1 MVRSRLNDEVEYN
14 ENQDLDSEDQDLD
27 VIMWEYNLF
36 DTPINIA
43 LGNKHQEKGVEYY
56 PIYLIINE
64 RVRSKIGIFEM
75 INASDY
81 LDGDG
86 DIDITELNEPLLFS
100 FVSKAY
106 LMEELINKEL
116 IEGMEEGSE
125 EEGSPDKSSKSK
137 DTVSSSSSL
146 SKTVDSLPEQTQQ
159 MAEDEKEIVDSDDST
174 MWVSKYLENPNFKV
188 IEVGA
193 DGNCLLYV
201 IEAALNS
208 KGNNITIKEI
218 RQKLANEANEA
229 IYQNYK
235 LLYNEANK
243 EEEDLKK
250 EAKLLKTEYDNK
262 KEEFK
267 KTIDRDEQI
276 KLKDEANKLSTLYK
290 SAITQKGI
298 ASEYKEEFEIMEGV
312 ESLEEFKKKIQT
324 CEFWADQWAISTLER
339 ILNIKL
345 IILSYQSYL
354 DKDYDNVL
362 QCGMLDDPILSE
374 KKIFEPDYY
383 IMTNYLGRHYQ
394 KIEFKGHLALT
405 FPEIMWSVKKK
416 IVDRCLDVG
425 NGPFSIIPE
434 FNKFKE
440 ELHKH
445 IESPESSLESENS
458 ASELYDSDVRFI
470 LSHDAGKQKKPLDGE
485 KLPDN
490 KKNEYL
496 KLFENP
502 FWRRPLSDMYEK
514 EFLCDNKRW
523 FSTEHYIQAERFKLQ
538 PEIYNEFALDS
549 NSDMSKDPNI
559 ARSYGTN
566 SSYKKKKYRPTDVKP
581 DPTYNESNAYNK
593 AYLCKVEQI
602 PEFKQTLINTNRAEL
617 FQKIRYKKVP
627 RQQIELMKLRKT
639 L

>member
-1 MVRSRLNDEVEYN
+1 MVHSRINEEIEYN
-14 ENQDLDSEDQDLD
+14 ENQDLDNEDQDLD
-27 VIMWEYNLF
+27 VVLWEYNLF
-36 DTPINIA
+36 DMPIHIA
-43 LGNKHQEKGVEYY
+43 LGNKHEEKGVEYY
-56 PIYLIINE
+56 PIYLILND

-75 INASDY
+75 INADDY
-81 LDGDG
+81 LDDDG
-86 DIDITELNEPLLFS
+86 DLDITDLNEPLLFS

-106 LMEELINKEL
+106 LMEELMNKEQ
-116 IEGMEEGSE
+116 IEDNEDE
-125 EEGSPDKSSKSK
+125 K
-137 DTVSSSSSL
+137 DEKEDSLKEIESSSSL
-146 SKTVDSLPEQTQQ
+146 SKKEDSLPEQTQQ
-159 MAEDEKEIVDSDDST
+159 MAEDENEIVDNDDAT

-208 KGNNITIKEI
+208 KGNNITVKEI

-235 LLYNEANK
+235 ILYNDSKK
-243 EEEDLKK
+243 ENEDLKK
-250 EAKLLKTEYDNK
+250 EAKTLKTQYENK

-267 KTIDRDEQI
+267 KTIDRDDQI
-276 KLKDEANKLSTLYK
+276 KLKDEANKLSHLYK
-290 SAITQKGI
+290 SIITQKGI
-298 ASEYKEEFEIMEGV
+298 ASEYMQEFEIMEGV

-345 IILSYQSYL
+345 IIFSYQSYL

-394 KIEFKGHLALT
+394 KIEYKGHLAFT
-405 FPEIMWSVKKK
+405 FPEIMWKIKKK
-416 IVDRCLDVG
+416 IVDKCLDVG
-425 NGPFSIIPE
+425 MGPFTIIPD
-434 FNKFKE
+434 FKKFKE
-440 ELHKH
+440 EQHKH
-445 IESPESSLESENS
+445 IEMSEPSLSSENTTPD
-458 ASELYDSDVRFI
+458 LFDDDVVFI
-470 LSHDAGKQKKPLDGE
+470 LSHDAGKQKKPVDGE
-485 KLPDN
+485 KIPDN

-502 FWRRPLSDMYEK
+502 YWRRPLSDMYEK
-514 EFLCDNKRW
+514 EYTCDNKRW
-523 FSTEHYIQAERFKLQ
+523 LTTEHYIQAERFKLQ

-549 NSDMSKDPNI
+549 NSEMSKDPNI

-581 DPTYNESNAYNK
+581 DPSYNESIAYNK
-593 AYLCKVEQI
+593 VYLCKVEQI
-602 PEFKQTLINTNRAEL
+602 PEFKETLINTKRAKL
-617 FQKIRYKKVP
+617 LQKIRYKKVP
-627 RQQIELMKLRKT
+627 RQQDELMKLRKT